1 MKKLSEA
8 IEPKDKI
15 KLLFLSILNR
25 EPTSEEMKMCIA
37 ELSPSATKPT
47 TNTPDIPD
55 HLSKEKKK
63 AYKKQIE
70 KKLAWEKF
78 NRNREYFAIAWSLI
92 NTRQFSFVQ

>member
-1 MKKLSEA
+1 
-8 IEPKDKI
+8 
-15 KLLFLSILNR
+15 
-25 EPTSEEMKMCIA
+25 MCMA
-37 ELSPSATKPT
+37 ELSQQRLIRLLNQK
-47 TNTPDIPD
+47 IPD

-63 AYKKQIE
+63 ALKKQIE

>member
-8 IEPKDKI
+8 IEPQEKI
-15 KLLFLSILNR
+15 EVLFLSILNR
-25 EPTSEEMKMCIA
+25 EPTSEEIKMCMA
-37 ELSPSATKPT
+37 ELSSAATDPIAGNQK
-47 TNTPDIPD
+47 IPE

-63 AYKKQIE
+63 ALKKEIE
-70 KKLAWEKF
+70 KKIAWEKF

>member
-8 IEPKDKI
+8 SEPDEKI
-15 KLLFLSILNR
+15 NVLFLSILNR
-25 EPTSEEMKMCIA
+25 EPTAEELKMCMA
-37 ELSPSATKPT
+37 ELSAVAANPIERNQK
-47 TNTPDIPD
+47 IPD

-63 AYKKQIE
+63 ALKKQLE
-70 KKLAWEKF
+70 KKEAWQKF

>member
-8 IEPKDKI
+8 NEPQEKIEI
-15 KLLFLSILNR
+15 LFLSILNR
-25 EPTSEEMKMCIA
+25 KPTSEEIKLCLA
-37 ELSPSATKPT
+37 ELSPAATDSVVGNQK
-47 TNTPDIPD
+47 IPE

-63 AYKKQIE
+63 AFKKQIE

-92 NTRQFSFVQ
+92 NTRQFSIVQ